1 MYYVFQIYVHKVTQI
16 KKKNLKKSAIYLRT
30 ILSMINQLKKKI
42 RSRETKPN
50 IREKPEVF
58 PDIQLF
64 K

>member
-16 KKKNLKKSAIYLRT
+16 KKKFKKICD
-30 ILSMINQLKKKI
+30 LSKNNFKHDKSIEKKI